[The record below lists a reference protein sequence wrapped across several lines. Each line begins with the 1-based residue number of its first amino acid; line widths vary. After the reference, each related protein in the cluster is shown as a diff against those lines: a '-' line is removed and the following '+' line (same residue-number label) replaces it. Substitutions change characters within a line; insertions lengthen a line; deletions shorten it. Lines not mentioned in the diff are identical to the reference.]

1 MDTRKA
7 LDGPAIALMVV
18 LCATWGMQQVAL
30 KATASDISPLL
41 QVSVRSGLAAGLVA
55 LVMLFRKEKLLPAN
69 GTWRA
74 GLVVGALFALE
85 YLLVGEGLRYT
96 SAAHSAVFLYTAPVF
111 AALGLHWKLRSER
124 LQPLQWAGIA
134 IAFIGIAIAFLGG
147 GLLTASAPISSMA
160 NGDLLALGAG
170 ASWGA
175 TTVVIRTTRLSQAP
189 ATQTL
194 LYQLL
199 GAFLLLLAAATIRGQ
214 LAIHPTPLVLAGLV
228 FQTVVVSFASFLAW
242 FWLLRHYLASRLG
255 VFSFLTPIFG
265 VVLGAWLLN
274 EPVEPGFLAGGL
286 MVLTG
291 ILFVS
296 GQEWWLLQRRTSA
309 GAPETG
315 IKAL

>member
-7 LDGPAIALMVV
+7 LDGPAIALMLV

-30 KATASDISPLL
+30 KATAADISPLL
-41 QVSVRSGLAAGLVA
+41 QVSLRSGLAAVLVA
-55 LVMLFRKEKLLPAN
+55 LVMMFRKDTLLPAN

-96 SAAHSAVFLYTAPVF
+96 SAAHTAVFLYTAPVF

-124 LQPLQWAGIA
+124 LQALQWLGIG
-134 IAFIGIAIAFLGG
+134 IAFIGIVSAFLGG
-147 GLLTASAPISSMA
+147 GILSTAAHIPGMLV
-160 NGDLLALGAG
+160 GDLLALGAG

-199 GAFLLLLAAATIRGQ
+199 GAFLLLLGAAAIRGQ
-214 LAIHPTPLVLAGLV
+214 LTINPTPVALAALV

-255 VFSFLTPIFG
+255 IFSFMTPIFG

-286 MVLTG
+286 MVLAG
-291 ILFVS
+291 IVLVS
-296 GQEWWLLQRRTSA
+296 GYEWLMLQIR
-309 GAPETG
+309 AP
-315 IKAL
+315 AAQRQ